1 MVSQRGGVPSTCASR
16 APARWFP
23 AYVISSTSLHRDNIF
38 ESAQVGIG
46 AAKAEEEKE
55 RIKELKK
62 KQFEALIEERRAA
75 AEAERK
81 ATIEAEQKR
90 ILEEDTAKQKEA
102 MKQKKEEEMAERAA
116 FDAEMEAAKAAA
128 VAQMDAEA

>member
-1 MVSQRGGVPSTCASR
+1 MVPY
-16 APARWFP
+16 ARNKYN
-23 AYVISSTSLHRDNIF
+23 ATVNRDNVF
-38 ESAQVGIG
+38 ESAEVGIG
-46 AAKAEEEKE
+46 AAKAEEEKQ

-75 AEAERK
+75 AEAEKK

-102 MKQKKEEEMAERAA
+102 MKQKEEEKRAEQAA
-116 FDAEMEAAKAAA
+116 FDAQMEAAKTEAAA
-128 VAQMDAEA
+128 HADREA